1 MHHSRLACLVIDCKT
16 DNLGRETDFWSDAL
30 GLPVKDVPEGD
41 PAYAVLQEGPGQPKI
56 LLQAVAHES
65 RVHLDIETDDIEAEV
80 KRLEALGA
88 KRIGLVKRWCVMEA
102 PSGQRFCVVN
112 PQRDD
117 FPAGA
122 NEWP

>member
-30 GLPVKDVPEGD
+30 GMPVKEVPEGD
-41 PAYAVLQEGPGQPKI
+41 PAYAVLQEEPGQPKI

>member
-16 DNLGRETDFWSDAL
+16 DNLGRETGFWSDAL
-30 GLPVKDVPEGD
+30 GLPVKEVPEGD
-41 PAYAVLQEGPGQPKI
+41 PAYAVLQEAPGQPKI